1 MSLEDLKQAP
11 KDNLPTERDFQ
22 AADELIAENS
32 ILANSPE
39 VKELVENLW
48 IKDGRQIDPGNF
60 LAALLDFLATSQN
73 PEPLVLSE
81 VIKRNL
87 VTHSLT
93 TNLEN
98 QIENRP
104 Q

>member
-1 MSLEDLKQAP
+1 MSLEDLNQTS
-11 KDNLPTERDFQ
+11 KDNLPTERDFRS
-22 AADELIAENS
+22 ADELIAENP

-73 PEPLVLSE
+73 PEPVVLSE
-81 VIKRNL
+81 VINRNL

-93 TNLEN
+93 NNLEN
-98 QIENRP
+98 QIEDRP